1 MERPITDNI
10 SFLQEAKNVVTMLA
24 EEKEVEGK
32 LRLEQKRI
40 EKLLDIEK
48 KAVKDEIDKT
58 VRDRQQAIT
67 SSYDKEITIAK
78 EKLKRLQIKREQ
90 AKNIEIKTDE
100 VLDIE
105 YGNGTYIV
113 KTVNSEYETK
123 TIILATGKSRKSSN
137 IAGEKEFEEK
147 GISYCAICDG
157 FFFKNKN
164 VAVIGSGEYALHEA
178 EVLKNVTDKVS
189 IFTNGGQL
197 PENRSIEIQ
206 NVIEGKIDSI
216 RGEKKVESI
225 VLEDNRSIPV
235 DGIFIAEG
243 IASSSDFAKKLGII
257 VKNNNI
263 LVNENMETNVPGIY
277 AAGDCTGGLLQ
288 ICKAIYE
295 GAKCGLSIAKQL
307 KNI

>member
-1 MERPITDNI
+1 MYDCIIIGKGPAGI
-10 SFLQEAKNVVTMLA
+10 SAAIYISRSNLKCLII
-24 EEKEVEGK
+24 GK
-32 LRLEQKRI
+32 DETAL
-40 EKLLDIEK
+40 K
-48 KAVKDEIDKT
+48 KAKT
-58 VRDRQQAIT
+58 IENYYGFEKPISGEELFRRGINQ
-67 SSYDKEITIAK
+67 AK
-78 EKLKRLQIKREQ
+78 EQ
-90 AKNIEIKTDE
+90 NIEVKNDE

-113 KTVNSEYETK
+113 KTVNNEYETK
-123 TIILATGKSRKSSN
+123 TIVLATGKSRKSSN
-137 IAGEKEFEEK
+137 IDGEKEFEGR

-178 EVLKNVTDKVS
+178 EVLKNVTPNVT
-189 IFTNGGQL
+189 IFTNGKTL

-216 RGEKKVESI
+216 RGNKKVENI
-225 VLEDNRSIPV
+225 ILEDNRTIPV
-235 DGIFIAEG
+235 DGIFIAQG

-257 VKNNNI
+257 VKNNDI
-263 LVNENMETNVPGIY
+263 VINENMETNVPGIY

-288 ICKAIYE
+288 ISKAVYE
-295 GAKCGLSIAKQL
+295 GAKTGLSIAKKL